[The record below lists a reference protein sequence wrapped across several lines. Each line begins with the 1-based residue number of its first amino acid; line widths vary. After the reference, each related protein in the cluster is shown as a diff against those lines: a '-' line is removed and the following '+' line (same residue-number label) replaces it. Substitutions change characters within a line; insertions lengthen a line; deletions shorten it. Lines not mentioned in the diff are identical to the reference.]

1 MTTIAFDPAAFRVLY
16 PQFANAGTYP
26 DVMLNDWWATATSIV
41 SADDYGCLVLTGTK
55 RVQALNLL
63 TAHIGTLFQ
72 RIQAGGHARHAAI
85 GHNRQNGRDA
95 HTAAHQDAIPMVVV
109 TDRLRR
115 PGAHVASG
123 GGRGG
128 LFRRVGYPERAAFR
142 KAGGSFECRPSRGS
156 PAPMLT
162 GYGCSWPA

>member
-1 MTTIAFDPAAFRVLY
+1 MTTIAFNPAAFRVLY

-72 RIQAGGHARHAAI
+72 RIQAGETMPVMPQSATIDKTAVTLTPPPTKTQFQWWLSLTGYGAQVLMLLQVAA
-85 GHNRQNGRDA
+85 
-95 HTAAHQDAIPMVVV
+95 V
-109 TDRLRR
+109 
-115 PGAHVASG
+115 G
-123 GGRGG
+123 GFYAG
-128 LFRRVGYPERAAFR
+128 VGYPERAAFR
-142 KAGGSFECRPSRGS
+142 KAGGFF
-156 PAPMLT
+156 
-162 GYGCSWPA
+162 